1 MTFPSTARAGQ
12 THKKFGRK
20 YVYSETTEA
29 WTPIVPLAS
38 VAEVRKTEASA
49 VGATTVYATA
59 AELPLSNNTTGT
71 IAFVQETDRL
81 YVWSGTGWY
90 NIATIAS
97 AGAAISGVNATY
109 NLVIGTPTVITLT
122 QTGLTSPT
130 WSYEVTNSS
139 LGRTATVTQS
149 DNVFNITPSS
159 RARDIGSFGITFKA
173 TDGSNTIIKSSQ
185 FTLSN
190 IAPVIVT
197 APQAS
202 YALNSDGTPTIITLA
217 ATDADGHYIT
227 WSHEVLSGSLEDT
240 TVTNVDNVFTITP
253 SVNTNDAG
261 TFQLR
266 FIASDG
272 ASFDAEISEFT
283 LSFGPNWTLTT
294 QQQKI
299 QASDKELNDFF
310 GTAVAISGD
319 TVIVG
324 AWKED
329 TTAADAGAAYI
340 FTKTG
345 TTWTQQQKIQ
355 ASDAQAGDQFGIS
368 VSIDGE
374 TVVVGA
380 YAEDT
385 GGADAGSAYVFTRS
399 GTTWTQQQKIQAS
412 DLQVS
417 DYFGWSVSISGD
429 TVVVAANLEDAGGTD
444 AGAAYIF
451 TRSGTTWTEQ
461 AKIQASDAQAT
472 DYFGYSVAISGDT
485 VIVGAWK
492 ESPGAAAAGSAYIFT
507 RSGTTWTQQAKILAS
522 DLERNDSFGDSV
534 AIDVDTVVVGA
545 RYEDTGDT
553 SAGAAYIFTRSGTT
567 WTEQSK
573 IQASDAEAQDQFGMT
588 VGIYGDT
595 VVVGA
600 HQEDTGAAAAGSAY
614 IFTRSGTTWTQ
625 QTKIQASDAQIASY
639 FGNSVGIYGDTIVVG
654 AHREDTGGNDA
665 GAAYI
670 FTAP

>member
-385 GGADAGSAYVFTRS
+385 GGANAGAAYVFTRS

>member
-429 TVVVAANLEDAGGTD
+429 TVVVAANREDTGGTD